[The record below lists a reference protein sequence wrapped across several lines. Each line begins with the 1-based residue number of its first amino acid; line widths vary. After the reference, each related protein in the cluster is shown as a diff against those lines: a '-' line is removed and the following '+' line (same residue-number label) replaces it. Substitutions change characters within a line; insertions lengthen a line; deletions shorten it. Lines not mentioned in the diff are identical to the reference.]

1 MTTAMVSAM
10 TGIPVRADVAMTGEI
25 TLRGEVTAIGG
36 LKEKLLAA
44 LRGGIKTVLIPQEN
58 EKDLADIPDNVKA
71 GLTII
76 PVSHVSEVL
85 EHALVR
91 APEGIDW
98 DEAAEEAA
106 ALAAAQ
112 SERPGEGAI
121 TH

>member
-1 MTTAMVSAM
+1 M
-10 TGIPVRADVAMTGEI
+10 
-25 TLRGEVTAIGG
+25 
-36 LKEKLLAA
+36 KEKLLAA

-58 EKDLADIPDNVKA
+58 EKDMADIPDNVKE

-91 APEGIDW
+91 KPAAVEW

-106 ALAAAQ
+106 AAAALAARKGTGDA
-112 SERPGEGAI
+112 A
-121 TH
+121 TAH